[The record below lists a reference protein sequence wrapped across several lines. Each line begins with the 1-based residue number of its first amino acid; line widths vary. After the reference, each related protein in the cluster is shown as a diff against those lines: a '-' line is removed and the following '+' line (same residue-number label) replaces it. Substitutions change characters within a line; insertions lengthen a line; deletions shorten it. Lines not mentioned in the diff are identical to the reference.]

1 MFRIVAL
8 LCGGVLGL
16 VGAIVLLSR
25 MGTNN
30 PVAEWKV
37 SNDETGVS
45 IDNREANAPTR
56 TVISC
61 SATQPGVEVTI
72 YNYHGNALVTVN
84 EEKRPIPFDDLRR
97 QVILVV
103 KNRGVNREF
112 QTSAHYVTSEMAWVL
127 DPLLPVDFMDLL
139 AQGGTLL
146 IQNRNRQ
153 IVAEFTT
160 YGIKKAHEIMRRVC
174 WK

>member
-1 MFRIVAL
+1 MFRVVA

-16 VGAIVLLSR
+16 IGAIVLWGR
-25 MGTNN
+25 IGTNN

-37 SNDETGVS
+37 SNDEKSVR
-45 IDNREANAPTR
+45 IENRETNAPTR

-61 SATQPGVEVTI
+61 SATQPGAQVTI
-72 YNYHGNALVTVN
+72 YDYHGNALVVVN

-97 QVILVV
+97 PVIFVV
-103 KNRGVNREF
+103 KNLGVNREF
-112 QTSAHYVTSEMAWVL
+112 RTSARYVTSEKAWVV
-127 DPLLPVDFMDLL
+127 DPLLPLDFLDLL
-139 AQGGTLL
+139 AQGDTLL